1 MSKFFSTVLT
11 VALFTALF
19 AGCGSEVEET
29 YIMTTLHEA
38 AGKDLL
44 SPGFKYAF
52 DNPNVVAAHENLAL
66 VREGNIIEFFAGEG
80 IEEKMGQVGDR
91 RFTVG
96 AIKRFEPRHFFA
108 IDFLAVGGDTI
119 QVGEPYEVSFPVVM
133 RQTDEDNFM
142 EVDLGELTPS
152 SLKLKEIFDSK
163 FLVKGAKITSEEV
176 DWMGETKMAF
186 VLHLDNVKFIIDEKD
201 DTMLLMLKA
210 LANEQI
216 FFDGG
221 VSFGGRSDLPAR
233 RYRDATGIGGKITVD
248 FLRYAGQIVI
258 KPV

>member
-11 VALFTALF
+11 VALFVALF
-19 AGCGSEVEET
+19 SGCGGDVEET

-52 DNPNVVAAHENLAL
+52 DNPDIVAAHKNLAL
-66 VREGNIIEFFAGEG
+66 AREGNIIEFFAGEG
-80 IEEKMGQVGDR
+80 IEEKMGQVGGR
-91 RFTVG
+91 RFTMGVV
-96 AIKRFEPRHFFA
+96 KRFTPRHYFA
-108 IDFLAVGGDTI
+108 IDFLSVGGDTI
-119 QVGEPYEVSFPVVM
+119 QVGEPYEVAFPVVM
-133 RQTDEDNFM
+133 RQTDEDNFK
-142 EVDLGELTPS
+142 EVDLGALTPS
-152 SLKLKEIFDSK
+152 SLKLKDIFDSK
-163 FLVKGAKITSEEV
+163 FLVKNAKITHEEV
-176 DWMGETKMAF
+176 EWMGETMMAF
-186 VLHLDNVKFIIDEKD
+186 VVHLDNVKFIVDEKD
-201 DTMLLMLKA
+201 DSMILMLKA
-210 LANEQI
+210 LANEQV

-233 RYRDATGIGGKITVD
+233 RYRDNTGIGGKITVD